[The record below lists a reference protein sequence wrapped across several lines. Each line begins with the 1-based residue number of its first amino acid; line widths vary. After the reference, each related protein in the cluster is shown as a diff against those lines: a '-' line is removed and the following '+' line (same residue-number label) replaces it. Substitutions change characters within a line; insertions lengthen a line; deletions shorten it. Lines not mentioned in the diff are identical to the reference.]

1 MSILGSKDGRP
12 SSLTF
17 LGWNPNWWRSILSTK
32 ASMNRTAFSASIPSE
47 SGTDLLYIQELLGQ
61 KPNKSKIIY
70 SLLIIKNFK
79 KIKVYLMIYK
89 I

>member
-1 MSILGSKDGRP
+1 
-12 SSLTF
+12 
-17 LGWNPNWWRSILSTK
+17 
-32 ASMNRTAFSASIPSE
+32 MNRTAFSASIPSE